1 MKAIHLKCNDFL
13 NPVQVEEN
21 PLFSWNIPCNR
32 NGAGQTAYRIQ
43 VYQGKETDNI
53 WDTGRTEGNR
63 CLYIPYEGQALMAD
77 SQYFW
82 RVKYWNEKGGEE
94 EWSEPAY
101 FETGLMGKG
110 WKAEW
115 IGYDR
120 NDGETYDPAIPFYCA
135 DDFDK
140 GINQYYLPPAP
151 YMRKEFIIKKE
162 LKTAKL
168 YVSALGLVEIEIN
181 GKKAGE
187 EVFIPGLSD
196 YDRTVYSMW
205 KTV

>member
-101 FETGLMGKG
+101 FETGLMGKRAG
-110 WKAEW
+110 RLNGSVMIEMTVRLM
-115 IGYDR
+115 ILL
-120 NDGETYDPAIPFYCA
+120 FH
-135 DDFDK
+135 
-140 GINQYYLPPAP
+140 
-151 YMRKEFIIKKE
+151 FIVQTILTRE
-162 LKTAKL
+162 STNIIFRLL
-168 YVSALGLVEIEIN
+168 LI
-181 GKKAGE
+181 
-187 EVFIPGLSD
+187 
-196 YDRTVYSMW
+196 
-205 KTV
+205 